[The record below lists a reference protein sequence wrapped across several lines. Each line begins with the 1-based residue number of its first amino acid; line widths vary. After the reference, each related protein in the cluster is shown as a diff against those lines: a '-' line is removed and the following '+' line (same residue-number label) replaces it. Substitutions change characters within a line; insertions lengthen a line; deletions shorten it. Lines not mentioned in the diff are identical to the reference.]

1 MNTVKGINATKE
13 PPQANKQDIA
23 PVNNAGKEADI
34 PHSEAVAKLEDMLVM
49 HCMTNAVLEYQ
60 FYLKIPSTNCS
71 AKRSYNKA
79 YIC

>member
-1 MNTVKGINATKE
+1 MLEFTPHIQGEVRYG
-13 PPQANKQDIA
+13 PQMQQNFRSL
-23 PVNNAGKEADI
+23 P
-34 PHSEAVAKLEDMLVM
+34 VAKLEDMLVM

>member
-1 MNTVKGINATKE
+1 M
-13 PPQANKQDIA
+13 
-23 PVNNAGKEADI
+23 
-34 PHSEAVAKLEDMLVM
+34 AVAKLEDMFVM

-60 FYLKIPSTNCS
+60 FDLKIPSKNYS

>member
-1 MNTVKGINATKE
+1 MFSVK
-13 PPQANKQDIA
+13 
-23 PVNNAGKEADI
+23 AGGSIFLGGLDT
-34 PHSEAVAKLEDMLVM
+34 VAKLEDMLVM
-49 HCMTNAVLEYQ
+49 HCMTNAVLEYH

>member
-1 MNTVKGINATKE
+1 M
-13 PPQANKQDIA
+13 Q
-23 PVNNAGKEADI
+23 
-34 PHSEAVAKLEDMLVM
+34 AVAKLEDMLVM
-49 HCMTNAVLEYQ
+49 YCMTNADLEYH

>member
-1 MNTVKGINATKE
+1 MRYMQVKNTL
-13 PPQANKQDIA
+13 NKYF
-23 PVNNAGKEADI
+23 N
-34 PHSEAVAKLEDMLVM
+34 AVAKLEDMLVM
-49 HCMTNAVLEYQ
+49 HCMTNAVLEYH